1 MLQAL
6 SELESLPFSWTLIFT
21 LKKIFWDK
29 NLPSIKSVSPLSP
42 LLATW
47 LCIPPPNYHTNIEC
61 WMWIVRWDVL
71 DKSGCLKSNQEKWRM
86 ALEKPSHSKL
96 SYYKAWAVLDIRVHW
111 PQPPWEVH
119 QLSTVWVDQRTRGRV
134 SVEWRN
140 LRRAELSL
148 GSLQRQPGQPL
159 GCQPSHRAVPGRETD
174 AVPSAPHSVFL
185 PLNLSTLI
193 RGCNWTNRLEQ
204 AISTTHSTWLGAL
217 LLHSSFFTLS
227 LWLAQPDR
235 VFLAEYKWR
244 STYTAK
250 AMWYLAG
257 T

>member
-6 SELESLPFSWTLIFT
+6 SELESLPFSWTLIST

-47 LCIPPPNYHTNIEC
+47 LCIPPLSHNTNIEC

-96 SYYKAWAVLDIRVHW
+96 SYYKAWAVLDIRVLW

-119 QLSTVWVDQRTRGRV
+119 QLSTVWVDQCTRGRV

-148 GSLQRQPGQPL
+148 GSLQRQPGQPSSPWAPWL
-159 GCQPSHRAVPGRETD
+159 PAVPQSSARKGNRCCPLSSSLC
-174 AVPSAPHSVFL
+174 VSAPQ
-185 PLNLSTLI
+185 PLNPHQRLQLNKQVRTSNFHHSQHVA
-193 RGCNWTNRLEQ
+193 GCFVTPQ
-204 AISTTHSTWLGAL
+204 Q
-217 LLHSSFFTLS
+217 LLHPLS
-227 LWLAQPDR
+227 L
-235 VFLAEYKWR
+235 
-244 STYTAK
+244 
-250 AMWYLAG
+250 AG
-257 T
+257 PAR